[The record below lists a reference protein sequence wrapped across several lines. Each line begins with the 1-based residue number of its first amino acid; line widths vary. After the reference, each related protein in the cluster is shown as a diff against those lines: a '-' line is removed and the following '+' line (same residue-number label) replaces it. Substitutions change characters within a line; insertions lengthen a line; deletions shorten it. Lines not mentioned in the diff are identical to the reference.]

1 MKTSN
6 FSEGNCMAGLV
17 AGSLRVEELQEK
29 KNEEEEERKKISA
42 FIIPL
47 CYRRGK

>member
-17 AGSLRVEELQEK
+17 AGSQRVEELREE
-29 KNEEEEERKKISA
+29 KNEEEEKISA
-42 FIIPL
+42 FTIPL
-47 CYRRGK
+47 CYRRGE